1 MELQTLVE
9 EDETIEQL
17 PLEQETQYSSSL
29 GHPAWWGD
37 HMTLDT
43 PTLMDNQMLADK
55 HVLVTHN
62 DEEALNRDSL
72 RDSIM
77 SDSTG
82 SNRVST
88 FNVSCYSGSYNPLLI
103 IV

>member
-9 EDETIEQL
+9 EDETIERL

-29 GHPAWWGD
+29 DHRTQWGD

-43 PTLMDNQMLADK
+43 PTLLDNQMSPDK
-55 HVLVTHN
+55 HVLLTHN
-62 DEEALNRDSL
+62 DEEALNRNSL
-72 RDSIM
+72 RDSLM

-88 FNVSCYSGSYNPLLI
+88 FNVSCCYYSI
-103 IV
+103 